1 MKARRLGR
9 DGPEVSAIGLGCM
22 RMSNMLGG
30 LQPGREA
37 DRESIATIDAA
48 LDAGITFLN
57 TGDFYGMGHNETLV
71 ASAIRRRRDEA
82 FISVKCGIQRTH
94 TGAILGMD
102 GRPNAI
108 KTFAAYSLQRL
119 GVDVIDLYQPARA
132 DPSVPYEETI
142 GAVADLITEGK
153 VRFLGVS
160 EISVD
165 QLRGAHR
172 THSVAALEVQYSLA
186 NRSIET
192 TTLPV
197 ARELGIG
204 IVAWGVVA
212 QGLLAG
218 PTKNIALADDLRASF
233 PHLQG
238 ENLTKNLETVAFL
251 EDMAEAKGQTPAQ
264 LALAWVLS
272 RGGDIVALIGTSRR
286 TRIQD
291 YLRSIDI
298 SFSADELAALGRAF
312 APGAIIGKSR

>member
-132 DPSVPYEETI
+132 DPSVPYEDTI

-218 PTKNIALADDLRASF
+218 PTKNIALPDDLRMSF

-238 ENLTKNLETVAFL
+238 ENLT
-251 EDMAEAKGQTPAQ
+251 
-264 LALAWVLS
+264 
-272 RGGDIVALIGTSRR
+272 
-286 TRIQD
+286 
-291 YLRSIDI
+291 
-298 SFSADELAALGRAF
+298 
-312 APGAIIGKSR
+312 